1 MRRCPGKCLGPYLA
15 GVSQQRTTVISP
27 APQRS
32 SKSWPHSARQVGG
45 SEKMGS
51 QGECGGREDVVG
63 RCAGSGNARA
73 GTALQRAATQGEE
86 KEQAGAWGAGRGG
99 GGGRKGEGVQEGE
112 RQGGGRRRKGQ
123 RHRKRRKGGG
133 GQGGPGNNG
142 YGQILH
148 IQHY

>member
-86 KEQAGAWGAGRGG
+86 KEQAGAWGAWKQRLRADTAYSALLNSVLDSAKPLGPKNTLWSNDTCG
-99 GGGRKGEGVQEGE
+99 QWCSPD
-112 RQGGGRRRKGQ
+112 RQRFTIF
-123 RHRKRRKGGG
+123 HA
-133 GQGGPGNNG
+133 
-142 YGQILH
+142 
-148 IQHY
+148 